1 VAHEITSPGSV
12 AAPEYQTALEHTA
25 ISDAPHVEPLFNDA
39 PAVPLTSGVSFQVEP
54 QLSND
59 VSTGIPGPSTV
70 SLDPGISPFS
80 GNQTSL
86 LNISP
91 FEWYDLLAQDAI
103 TQIQRQ
109 ASLADGQPRWAF
121 DEAALSRRQS
131 LTSLPEDNHSS
142 TADIAGQL
150 SGEHG
155 QKCVTDP
162 WNVSSNIP
170 LSDED
175 QKYLKYY
182 IDVVGPILDLFDPDD
197 HFTNVVPHLAIRNVG
212 LLKSILA
219 VTARHMSLD
228 SCYPAP
234 SSGAEEGQIPDIPSQ
249 AERESLLKR
258 SEHGHIAAQ
267 YYYETLQYL
276 SKNLLYPSY
285 ADSLEILATSI
296 MISTYEMFDS
306 NGSSNTGDWERH
318 LRGSFWI
325 QRSQNNNG
333 ETLHGLRRAVWWAW
347 LRQDTWAAFRL
358 GRPTLT
364 IWRPEK
370 RLEDLNS
377 NERATRILYIAA
389 KCVEYAAGSN
399 VSPQDINQRMEHGNR
414 LLQTLS
420 DWCDALPPSYRPLV
434 AGTQPSYG
442 SSVAGSASVGTPG
455 TPSTQHLESGRPST
469 CPIFQPIW
477 VHPRNHAGAM
487 QMYHFAK
494 ASVLLSQPTSGGL
507 GSYRRRQQTLNESLH
522 AICGIAR
529 ASDPT
534 DHAMAFVN
542 VQALFASKYIRLPLR
557 IRRSHS
563 NDFQLGSV
571 SR

>member
-1 VAHEITSPGSV
+1 M
-12 AAPEYQTALEHTA
+12 LEQTA
-25 ISDAPHVEPLFNDA
+25 ISDAPHEESSFDA
-39 PAVPLTSGVSFQVEP
+39 PDVPLTSTVSFQIDP
-54 QLSND
+54 QLSRD
-59 VSTGIPGPSTV
+59 LSTGIPGPSAV

-109 ASLADGQPRWAF
+109 ASLANAEPRWAF

-131 LTSLPEDNHSS
+131 PIPFAEDEES
-142 TADIAGQL
+142 AAAGITGRP
-150 SGEHG
+150 SGEQD
-155 QKCVTDP
+155 QKSVTEP
-162 WNVSSNIP
+162 WNTTSNIA
-170 LSDED
+170 LSEED
-175 QKYLKYY
+175 RKYLKYY
-182 IDVVGPILDLFDPDD
+182 INVVGPILDLFDPDE

-219 VTARHMSLD
+219 VAARHLSLAA
-228 SCYPAP
+228 CYSPPPA
-234 SSGAEEGQIPDIPSQ
+234 GDVESQ
-249 AERESLLKR
+249 APNGPLQEERESSLR
-258 SEHGHIAAQ
+258 GTEHGHIAAQ

-276 SKNLLYPSY
+276 SNNLLYPSY

-399 VSPQDINQRMEHGNR
+399 ASSQDIGQRMEHGNR
-414 LLQTLS
+414 LLQALS
-420 DWCDALPPSYRPLV
+420 DWYNALPPSYRPLDSGSRPEY
-434 AGTQPSYG
+434 A
-442 SSVAGSASVGTPG
+442 SSVADSASVGTPG
-455 TPSTQHLESGRPST
+455 TLSTQHPDSGRPST
-469 CPIFQPIW
+469 GQPIFQPIW
-477 VHPRNHAGAM
+477 MHPRNHAGAM

-494 ASVLLSQPTSGGL
+494 ASVLLNQPTVGGL
-507 GSYRRRQQTLNESLH
+507 GSYRRRQRTLNESLH
-522 AICGIAR
+522 AICGV
-529 ASDPT
+529 ASACDPA

-542 VQALFASKYIRLPLR
+542 VQAVFASEFIINHL
-557 IRRSHS
+557 
-563 NDFQLGSV
+563 
-571 SR
+571 